1 MPLKRDGKPEGIA
14 APDAGLM
21 AGASLITD
29 EALCFDSALIW
40 VPDDYLDR
48 RQPLEVESSRRVP
61 IPMFARN
68 VSSWLTTTSAPS

>member
-1 MPLKRDGKPEGIA
+1 MPLKRGGKPEGIA

-21 AGASLITD
+21 AGVSVITD
-29 EALCFDSALIW
+29 EALCFESALNW

-48 RQPLEVESSRRVP
+48 RQPLVESSRRVP
-61 IPMFARN
+61 IPMFVRN